1 MIDQDVMQE
10 ALLTS
15 NKKVNADTK
24 VPQTIAFSKGI
35 EKANPEAK
43 DVANTHKAIMMM
55 AQAEQQG
62 KEPTM
67 TKFKNGMGDYA
78 KSANEQRALQNML
91 TKLA

>member
-1 MIDQDVMQE
+1 MIDQDVMQN

-15 NKKVNADTK
+15 NALANEGPENTAD
-24 VPQTIAFSKGI
+24 IAKYTRI

-67 TKFKNGMGDYA
+67 TKFKDGMGDYA
-78 KSANEQRALQNML
+78 KSANEQRALQKML